1 MPLENLDLY
10 SVSVIQFSS
19 KCWEQLTILNA
30 GGQHAWEIICC
41 SSETSILSISLLS
54 FPVNTYTHMCMSH
67 TCTCAH
73 TCAYTPTCFAHLHTT
88 RGARPLYSAC
98 LLMISWF
105 PQNEGLWLTPTW
117 ESSRKRRVNDG
128 RESNVLS
135 ELKLFFDPWCGLQ
148 GNTNVMCFVCLSP
161 FGLPPQNTTN

>member
-1 MPLENLDLY
+1 
-10 SVSVIQFSS
+10 
-19 KCWEQLTILNA
+19 
-30 GGQHAWEIICC
+30 
-41 SSETSILSISLLS
+41 
-54 FPVNTYTHMCMSH
+54 MSH

-73 TCAYTPTCFAHLHTT
+73 TCAYTPICFAHLHTT

-135 ELKLFFDPWCGLQ
+135 ELKLFFDPWCVAFRATL
-148 GNTNVMCFVCLSP
+148 TWCALSVLVHLGCHHKIP
-161 FGLPPQNTTN
+161 QTRWLISKHLYVTVLGSLRSWTTAYSVSGEDLLPHGWLSFCYNFTGWRG